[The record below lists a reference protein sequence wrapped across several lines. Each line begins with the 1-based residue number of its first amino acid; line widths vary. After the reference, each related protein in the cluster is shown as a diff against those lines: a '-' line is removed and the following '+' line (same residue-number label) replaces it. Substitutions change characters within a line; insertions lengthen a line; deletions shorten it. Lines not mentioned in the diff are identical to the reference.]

1 MNQTPSVARVGR
13 PSTAAPFARFVMGTI
28 MTTTGIESAELLR
41 RARVAGY
48 GGGKS
53 AFYALVA
60 QLREKHGLTSAA
72 ERRSAEAERRQAE
85 RQAKRE
91 RLAAEANERSE
102 REGREREARLA
113 AKAKARQDRR
123 RPKELAPAAP
133 EPPIDP
139 NRLRAI
145 GRAWLRSRE
154 NTHKNNVGEWSIWRR
169 HLEPAFGE
177 LLPIEVDVPRLRTFI
192 EAKLAT
198 GLTSTTVGRCV
209 RLLSSL
215 FTELVEQG
223 TVARHPV
230 RAIPKAVKRLYR
242 NGHDPRS
249 TPFIE
254 NMADVKRLRAELP
267 EPLRTLYTVGVL
279 SGLRTGELL
288 ALRWADLRHDDR
300 AIHVQR
306 GLRHNLGIVSTP
318 KSGHGRIVPLAPTCT
333 EVLREWRRRTDGDG
347 LIFKPFTGATRA
359 DHLDIY
365 ALITEHWR
373 PALARVGLPP
383 MRFYEATRH
392 TFASQW
398 VLSGQPIEK
407 LSKILGHSSVLVT
420 ERYAHLKPEAL
431 TIPDVI
437 DLRDHRVSNPTGEL

>member
-1 MNQTPSVARVGR
+1 MP
-13 PSTAAPFARFVMGTI
+13 TAAILEHVRGMG
-28 MTTTGIESAELLR
+28 
-41 RARVAGY
+41 Y
-48 GGGKS
+48 PGGKS
-53 AFYALVA
+53 ALYALVDEVRTA
-60 QLREKHGLTSAA
+60 NGLERPAAIRRTAMEGRRRADEARRAARAEQRARWTAEARERQ
-72 ERRSAEAERRQAE
+72 ERRAREQEEQRRRHA
-85 RQAKRE
+85 
-91 RLAAEANERSE
+91 LAAQRRDADGAPRVRSP
-102 REGREREARLA
+102 LTV
-113 AKAKARQDRR
+113 
-123 RPKELAPAAP
+123 APSEQVP
-133 EPPIDP
+133 SDP
-139 NRLRAI
+139 ARLRAA
-145 GRAWLRSRE
+145 GRAWLASRE

-169 HLEPAFGE
+169 HLEPAFGD
-177 LLPIEVDVPRLRTFI
+177 LLPADVDVPRLRVFI

-223 TVARHPV
+223 VVTRHPV

-242 NGHDPRS
+242 NAHDPRS

-254 NMADVKRLRAELP
+254 SQANIVRLRAELP
-267 EPLRTLYTVGVL
+267 EPLRTLHTVGVL

-288 ALRWADLRHDDR
+288 ALRWSDLRHDDR

-306 GLRHNLGIVSTP
+306 ALRHNLGIVSSP
-318 KSGHGRIVPLAPTCT
+318 KSGHGRIVPLSPTCT
-333 EVLREWRRRTDGDG
+333 QVLRELRERTGGDG

-365 ALITEHWR
+365 ALIKEHWR
-373 PALARVGLPP
+373 PALARAGLPP

-407 LSKILGHSSVLVT
+407 LSKIMGHSSVLVT

-437 DLRDHRVSNPTGEL
+437 VLEDHRASNPTGRMTAERQGVA